1 MNQKISN
8 YVFVKSSILAAGFG
22 LFISCSGD
30 VEKTNSEDASS
41 IDGVSLSGTFASR
54 HSPPTTPSDPRR
66 IKLIDAAIYF
76 KFAKNQDN
84 HDRVIGDKANPPVGY
99 IEEPGTSFWL
109 PVDTKYQLG
118 GKTHSS
124 LKLIYIMRNDF
135 AEGSH
140 LYTDDVAQA
149 ERAKAYGSVNALWT
163 FLFNTNTNG
172 GSPLYLF
179 RCDLVGRFSIGFEP
193 EKFAPYG
200 CKVEKT
206 IGYVLRK

>member
-1 MNQKISN
+1 M
-8 YVFVKSSILAAGFG
+8 
-22 LFISCSGD
+22 
-30 VEKTNSEDASS
+30 KTNVVSNVLKRLALLTASLGALTSCGRYNGQGDFVSKAGTDGISLNGTSVSRNSSQS
-41 IDGVSLSGTFASR
+41 IE
-54 HSPPTTPSDPRR
+54 SDPLR
-66 IKLIDAAIYF
+66 IKLVDAAIYF

-84 HDRVIGDKANPPVGY
+84 NDRVIGDKANPPVGY

-140 LYTDDVAQA
+140 LYTDDAVQA
-149 ERAKAYGSVNALWT
+149 ERAKAYGAVNALWT
-163 FLFNTNTNG
+163 FLFNTNANG

-193 EKFAPYG
+193 KKFAPYG